1 MMSRFYT
8 IIFNLIQVGLVHLE
22 IFSLTAPDSLQFSN
36 VGGKV
41 VLPCLLSPSI
51 SAVDMEILWS
61 RDERKIFY
69 YREQKEVT
77 QGIHSSYVGRTH
89 IAKAEMTL
97 GNVSLHLDNVH
108 TMDEAVYT
116 CEVVSKNWHDSKTV
130 RLKIIALGSIPL
142 MSLAGI
148 QKNGILLYCDSKGW
162 YPRPAIEWSD
172 RKQTNLTGQAIY
184 SEEVDNSGLYNVQS
198 YLQVYEENKHELS
211 CIIKQ
216 GEHELQSRISIN
228 EDFFPRVSAMTVVLG
243 ILLPLSVLAFMV
255 MTFAALSFKNKVKA
269 ERQRAEA
276 EYDEFSQRLAAERL
290 RVQDEYKEQAQSLDA
305 RNIHKFAEDL
315 TLDPETAHPYLQI
328 SEDRKQVKRGD
339 KRQDL
344 LDGPQRFDAWACV
357 LSTQAFNS
365 GRHYWEVDVGNNIDW
380 ILGVMKETALR
391 KGTIDMTP
399 SQGYWTLKQYEDQ
412 FTALDSIR
420 TSLTL
425 SIRPTAIGMYLD
437 YEEGQFS
444 IYNVNSRTLIYTFT
458 ENFSENVYPV
468 FRTYDTCNLKLR
480 LPVEIN

>member
-61 RDERKIFY
+61 RDERKIFH

-89 IAKAEMTL
+89 IAKAEITL

-108 TMDEAVYT
+108 TVDEAVYT

-142 MSLAGI
+142 MSLAGL

-162 YPRPAIEWSD
+162 YPRPVIEWSD

-184 SEEVDNSGLYNVQS
+184 SEELDNSGLYNVQS

-255 MTFAALSFKNKVKA
+255 MTFTALNFKNKVKA
-269 ERQRAEA
+269 ERQRAE
-276 EYDEFSQRLAAERL
+276 
-290 RVQDEYKEQAQSLDA
+290 
-305 RNIHKFAEDL
+305 AEDL

-344 LDGPQRFDAWACV
+344 LDGPQRFDAWACI
-357 LSTQAFNS
+357 LSTQGFNS

-444 IYNVNSRTLIYTFT
+444 IYNVDSRNLIYTFT
-458 ENFSENVYPV
+458 ENFREKVYPV

-480 LPVEIN
+480 LPVETH

>member
-1 MMSRFYT
+1 MTKLCAELTLEHASTVGYVNSNLVSNLT
-8 IIFNLIQVGLVHLE
+8 AWIAAVIIGLSFMVCFNYDSICRTCVEETFGICQAFPHLE
-22 IFSLTAPDSLQFSN
+22 PVPVIQYIRHNVPPDIKSEPDMAVQYVREN
-36 VGGKV
+36 GKGR
-41 VLPCLLSPSI
+41 CH
-51 SAVDMEILWS
+51 LW
-61 RDERKIFY
+61 EWK
-69 YREQKEVT
+69 
-77 QGIHSSYVGRTH
+77 
-89 IAKAEMTL
+89 
-97 GNVSLHLDNVH
+97 
-108 TMDEAVYT
+108 
-116 CEVVSKNWHDSKTV
+116 
-130 RLKIIALGSIPL
+130 PL
-142 MSLAGI
+142 
-148 QKNGILLYCDSKGW
+148 
-162 YPRPAIEWSD
+162 
-172 RKQTNLTGQAIY
+172 
-184 SEEVDNSGLYNVQS
+184 
-198 YLQVYEENKHELS
+198 
-211 CIIKQ
+211 
-216 GEHELQSRISIN
+216 
-228 EDFFPRVSAMTVVLG
+228 
-243 ILLPLSVLAFMV
+243 
-255 MTFAALSFKNKVKA
+255 
-269 ERQRAEA
+269 
-276 EYDEFSQRLAAERL
+276 
-290 RVQDEYKEQAQSLDA
+290 
-305 RNIHKFAEDL
+305 EDL